1 MLFINRKGID
11 ENSYMITTKYID
23 IYDINQSL
31 LFKENRL
38 IKLRGGEKEE
48 KIERKEEEKIEIER
62 LEQTNNIL
70 GNNDVFIMDK
80 ERIEI
85 LIEDNNNIS
94 FYGAQLL
101 NEGDYFNVQNKQQ
114 MVLYE
119 MEIGEKYVDSFLLQS
134 NYGDGFYIEI
144 HDLPHFHQPMNES
157 SSGHIILGKIGND
170 GEFILNA
177 FKIPFGQALFIPP
190 NVYHSDAYLVGKY
203 NVVYGKTDD
212 YKTLLFRNL
221 KREIINVYIKSN

>member
-11 ENSYMITTKYID
+11 ENSYMITNKYID
-23 IYDINQSL
+23 IYKINQQL
-31 LFKENRL
+31 QFKEN
-38 IKLRGGEKEE
+38 KLMKEKEE
-48 KIERKEEEKIEIER
+48 EEKEEEEKEEIV
-62 LEQTNNIL
+62 EQTNNIL
-70 GNNDVFIMDK
+70 GNNDVFIIDK

-85 LIEDNNNIS
+85 LIGDNNKIS

-101 NEGDYFNVQNKQQ
+101 NEGDYFNLQNKQQ

-119 MEIGEKYVDSFLLQS
+119 MEIGEKYVDSFLLQI
-134 NYGDGFYIEI
+134 NYGDGFYIET

-157 SSGHIILGKIGND
+157 SSGYIILGKLGND

-177 FKIPFGQALFIPP
+177 FQIPFGQALFIPP

-203 NVVYGKTDD
+203 NVVYGKTDE
-212 YKTLLFRNL
+212 YKTLLFKNL
-221 KREIINVYIKSN
+221 NREIINVYITSI